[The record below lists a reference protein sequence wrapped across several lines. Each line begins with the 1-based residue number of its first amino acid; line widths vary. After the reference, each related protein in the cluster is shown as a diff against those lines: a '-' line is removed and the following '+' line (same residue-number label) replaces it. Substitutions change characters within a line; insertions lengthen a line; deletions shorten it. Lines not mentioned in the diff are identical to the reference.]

1 MEVKPT
7 QNTFKNYIYFWS
19 GQLFSLFGSTIVY
32 FAITWWITIET
43 GNPIFLSIASF
54 LHIISNVIVLPF
66 AGVLSDRLNK
76 KKLILIADSSQVIA
90 TVFLIIF
97 FALNI
102 TNIYTIFILITIR
115 SIFQAIHLPT
125 VNSIIPAMV
134 PKEKLTRING
144 INYLFTGLVE
154 LTAPFVGATLLLILS
169 VNQVLWTDLIT
180 FAIALIPLLIVR
192 IPSVNDDKESEKG
205 KNSFGKDFRIGFK
218 TLRLIPGL
226 LIILIL
232 AMFQNLLI
240 RPITTLTS
248 YYVNV
253 IHSGSVLDLA
263 IVMGFLQGSMIF
275 GALVT
280 SLKKKWNHQ
289 TSTYFMGLMIIN
301 IGYMM
306 FAFVPT
312 GSIIII
318 GISAL
323 VFGLFFPIVNS
334 LYQTMIQTLVP
345 KDKIGRIT
353 SIDFALSMAIAPI
366 GVLGS
371 GFLTEILG
379 LPNLIFYCATIGII
393 LSLIVWY
400 VFAKKKIDY
409 QNENFLRNINKDLK
423 EIAIES

>member
-1 MEVKPT
+1 MEVKPS
-7 QNTFKNYIYFWS
+7 QKTFKNYLLFWS
-19 GQLFSLFGSTIVY
+19 GQLFSLFGSTVVY

-76 KKLILIADSSQVIA
+76 KKLIMIADSSQVIA

-97 FALNI
+97 FTLNI
-102 TNIYTIFILITIR
+102 LNIYVVFVIISIR

-125 VNSIIPAMV
+125 FNSIIPVMV

-154 LTAPFVGATLLLILS
+154 ITAPFVGATLLLTFS
-169 VNQVLWTDLIT
+169 VKQVLWTDLIT

-192 IPSVNDDKESEKG
+192 IPSVNDDKENEKR
-205 KNSFGKDFRIGFK
+205 KNSFIKDFKIGFK

-226 LIILIL
+226 LIILTL

-240 RPITTLTS
+240 RPITTLMS

-275 GALVT
+275 GAFIT
-280 SLKKKWNHQ
+280 SLKKKWDHQ
-289 TSTYFMGLMIIN
+289 TRIYFLGLTTIN

-306 FAFVPT
+306 FAFVPI

-318 GISAL
+318 GISAV
-323 VFGLFFPIVNS
+323 VFGLFFPIINS

-379 LPNLIFYCATIGII
+379 LPDLIFYCATIGII
-393 LSLIVWY
+393 LSLIVWF

-409 QNENFLRNINKDLK
+409 QNENFLQNVNKHLE
-423 EIAIES
+423 EIVIE

>member
-1 MEVKPT
+1 MEGMPSQK
-7 QNTFKNYIYFWS
+7 TFKNYLLFWS
-19 GQLFSLFGSTIVY
+19 GQLFSLFGSTVVF

-43 GNPIFLSIASF
+43 GNLIFISIASF
-54 LHIISNVIVLPF
+54 LRIISNVIVLPF

-102 TNIYTIFILITIR
+102 TSIYVIFILISIR

-144 INYLFTGLVE
+144 INFLFTGLVE
-154 LTAPFVGATLLLILS
+154 ITAPFVGATLLLNLS

-192 IPSVNDDKESEKG
+192 IPSVNDETENEEG
-205 KNSFGKDFRIGFK
+205 KNSFVKDFTIGFK

-226 LIILIL
+226 MIILIL

-240 RPITTLTS
+240 RPITSLMS

-275 GALVT
+275 GAFIT
-280 SLKKKWNHQ
+280 SLKKKWKHQ
-289 TSTYFMGLMIIN
+289 TRIYFMGLIIIN

-306 FAFVPT
+306 FAFVPMV
-312 GSIIII
+312 SIIII
-318 GISAL
+318 GISAV

-334 LYQTMIQTLVP
+334 IYQTMIQILVP

-353 SIDFALSMAIAPI
+353 SIDFAISMAVAPI
-366 GVLGS
+366 GTLAS
-371 GFLTEILG
+371 GFLAELLG
-379 LPNLIFYCATIGII
+379 LPNLIFYCAIIAII
-393 LSLIVWY
+393 LTLIVWY
-400 VFAKKKIDY
+400 IFLRKKIDY
-409 QNENFLRNINKDLK
+409 QKEEFLQNIVKSLEK
-423 EIAIES
+423 IVIE